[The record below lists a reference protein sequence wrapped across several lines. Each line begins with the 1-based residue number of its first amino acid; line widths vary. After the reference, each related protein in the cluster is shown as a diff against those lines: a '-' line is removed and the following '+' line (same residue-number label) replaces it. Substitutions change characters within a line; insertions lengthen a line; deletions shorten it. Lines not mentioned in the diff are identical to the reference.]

1 MRIMLSRRRYECI
14 EGVAV
19 LLVALALMTVSPGCP
34 GRPPPYSPEI
44 RIWNDLDAVRYHMD
58 KSFVLMNDLDA
69 DTAGY
74 DRLAGPRANRG
85 MGWLPIGAGALSP
98 ESVLFRGSFDGQGH
112 EIRDLFINRPYLNQ
126 VGLFLLPVTGATIE
140 NVGLVDVNVTGRS
153 IVGALVGSN
162 HGIVSN
168 CYSSGSVTSI
178 SWTAGGVVGDNQDG
192 TVTDS
197 YSTASVTG
205 GQFVGGLVGLNNPGA
220 VTSSYSTGSVTGGD
234 AVGGLV
240 GSSSGGAVS
249 ESYFGGSVSGN
260 DDVGGVVGNNRGTV
274 ENCYSTGTV
283 SGNWYVGGLVGY
295 NESRG
300 TVINSYSTG
309 RVTGGDF
316 NVGGVVG
323 ASESGATV
331 SNSFWDV
338 ETSGMEESDGGRGKT
353 TAEMMDIATFTDM
366 ETEGLDGPWDTIAV
380 VPGETDP
387 AYTWNI
393 VDGETYPFLSWQS
406 AQYSA

>member
-1 MRIMLSRRRYECI
+1 MTTHRKQCQTGRVI
-14 EGVAV
+14 V
-19 LLVALALMTVSPGCP
+19 LLVAVALMTFSPACP

-44 RIWNDLDAVRYHMD
+44 RTWHDLDAVRYHMD

-69 DTAGY
+69 NTAGY

-85 MGWLPIGAGALSP
+85 LGWLPIGAGAFSP
-98 ESVLFRGSFDGQGH
+98 ESVVFRGSFDGQGY
-112 EIRDLFINRPYLNQ
+112 EIGDLFINRPYLNQ
-126 VGLFLLPVTGATIE
+126 VGLFLLPVTEAIIE
-140 NVGLVDVNVTGRS
+140 NVGLVDVTVTGRG

-162 HGIVSN
+162 HGTVSN
-168 CYSSGSVTSI
+168 CYSTGSVIST
-178 SWTAGGVVGDNQDG
+178 SWTAGGLAGENWG
-192 TVTDS
+192 TVS
-197 YSTASVTG
+197 NSHSTASVTG
-205 GQFVGGLVGLNNPGA
+205 GRYVGGLVGSHTWGV
-220 VTSSYSTGSVTGGD
+220 VTNSYSTGSVTGGD

-260 DDVGGVVGNNRGTV
+260 DDVGGVVGKNRGTV

-300 TVINSYSTG
+300 AVSNSYSTG

-366 ETEGLDGPWDTIAV
+366 ETEGLDGPWDIIAV
-380 VPGETDP
+380 APGVSNP
-387 AYTWNI
+387 SHPWNI
-393 VDGETYPFLSWQS
+393 VDGQTYPFLSWQS
-406 AQYSA
+406 V